1 MKKMKIQEVFFSRL
15 TFQGICL
22 EDKQEYYPLI
32 QLSEDNQLISTLCS
46 CGQETGVCSHAEA
59 LYDQVIT
66 PYGTNISYEYE
77 KSFIKSFFFQAFSY
91 HEQDHICI
99 EPTQEALSVELNY
112 DKLIF
117 NADQQLLQ
125 EVEKILLNDEPK
137 DETNSLEFSSLPE
150 EEFRLYNAKRP
161 SFDFRFRL
169 SVYNDLG
176 KFLFLKQLFNP
187 LKVSVEPK
195 KLDSWHLKIQADHFI
210 IEALISSLYMNEIV
224 KDLNFDITKTPLHQ
238 GTVDVKLELC
248 FDQKSQELKVEKKIR
263 EPALNIAYKLSDY
276 VFVSSVGFFANKL
289 DDIFE
294 GHKIDHVSEFFKKYK
309 SHIPELF
316 AGVEVELHKQ
326 KAHYALNMTKKGEL
340 VITLVKVGDLAVNSL
355 TDHLFVPFIL
365 IDQKKLIELEGS
377 LFDEMVKVVPKEN
390 LKTFLNRYKNFFKDY
405 PAFMWHMAQVQ
416 ENLDY
421 TFDGKVLEF
430 TKKNHE
436 ENSFE
441 FIDCGD
447 FIYIEG
453 SGFYPK
459 VSLEGGSKIVSGLK
473 VPLDNIESFLHDNRQ
488 DLALIKGFFASDCP
502 LENVVLSIELSDRG
516 NLITKPMMALK
527 QGVDEGSVLWLG
539 SYTYTKKQGFKEV
552 PTDLKMPVLFAHPA
566 KFGLHE
572 LFGLL
577 ELLQTSLKERLKVDP
592 RLKIPEKLELE
603 IEEISYE
610 KPYLAFGFY
619 KSSLGKCPVSFLKKA
634 YEKGDRSICT
644 EAGLLD
650 LTDERFGFLKHINIH
665 KDGSFSLDP
674 LSFFKLGL
682 YEDVKFSQ
690 HLNEHPFI
698 QSINLADEEGPLDL
712 NGYTSM
718 LRPYQEKGVKWLQN
732 LFRLGL
738 SGLLCDEM
746 GLGKT
751 HQAIAFIAV
760 MANHKAF
767 LKTLVVCPTSVL
779 YHWQKQLKSY
789 LPHQKVYLYHGQA
802 RQFDLEKFEEGII
815 LTSYGVLRSD
825 IEIFSKIDF
834 DLSIYDELQ
843 IAKNPHSKV
852 YAALSKIQT
861 LMKIGLS
868 GTPIENTIED
878 LKALFDLI
886 LPKLLPKSAEFKEKF
901 LIPIERNYDK
911 KARIRLNKVTA
922 PFIMRRLKKDVLKD
936 LPDKVE
942 TDMLCEMTATQE
954 TFYQKIVQEQKASL
968 LNMLNNEKEGT
979 LHVFALLTKLK
990 QLCDHPSL
998 IETTLDPFKEEM
1010 SGKWELFKELLAEAR
1025 DSGQK
1030 VVVFS
1035 QYLEMLNI
1043 IEKYLKKQGIGFA
1056 SLRGSSMD
1064 RAEQVKRFQEDPQCE
1079 VFVGSLLASGVG
1091 IDLTAASVVIH
1102 YDRWWNPA
1110 KEAQATDRVHR
1121 IGQSRGVQVFK
1132 LITKDT
1138 IEERIDWLI
1147 KDKLRLIDTLDAEEG
1162 PDLFKN
1168 FTKKELLALVESLA

>member
-1 MKKMKIQEVFFSRL
+1 MKIEEIFFSRL
-15 TFQGICL
+15 TFQGICR
-22 EDKQEYYPLI
+22 ENQEEYYPLI
-32 QLSEDNQLISTLCS
+32 QLSDENQLVSTLCS
-46 CGQETGVCSHAEA
+46 CGQEEGVCLHAEA
-59 LYDQVIT
+59 LYEKVLT
-66 PYGTNISYEYE
+66 PFDTNISFEYE
-77 KSFIKSFFFQAFSY
+77 KSFIKSFFFQCFSY
-91 HEQDHICI
+91 HEEDNICLEERKEI
-99 EPTQEALSVELNY
+99 IYVDLEN
-112 DKLIF
+112 DKFEISAKKDLLI
-117 NADQQLLQ
+117 
-125 EVEKILLNDEPK
+125 EVEKILLNDEQK

-150 EEFRLYNAKRP
+150 EELRLYNAKRP

-169 SVYNDLG
+169 SVYNDLA
-176 KFLFLKQLFNP
+176 KFLFLKQKLKPLF
-187 LKVSVEPK
+187 VSIHLVEED
-195 KLDSWHLKIQADHFI
+195 LWQMNITSDHFEI
-210 IEALISSLYMNEIV
+210 KALVGSLFMNEII
-224 KDLNFDITKTPLHQ
+224 KDLTFEITKTPLHQ
-238 GTVDVKLELC
+238 GTVNLKIELF
-248 FDQKSQELKVEKKIR
+248 FDEKSQELKVEKKTRKPSLIIKK
-263 EPALNIAYKLSDY
+263 ELPDY
-276 VFVSSVGFFANKL
+276 VYVDAVGFFANHL
-289 DDIFE
+289 DPIFE
-294 GHKIDHVSEFFKKYK
+294 SHKIDDVPGFFKKYK

-316 AGVEVELHKQ
+316 AGVQVESHKL
-326 KAHYALNMTKKGEL
+326 KARYDLQMNKKGEL
-340 VITLVKVGDLAVNSL
+340 VITLTKIGDTKVNLGS
-355 TDHLFVPFIL
+355 DHLFIPFML
-365 IDQKKLIELEGS
+365 LDKKKLVELEGA
-377 LFDEMVKVVPKEN
+377 LFDEMVKIVPQEN
-390 LKTFLNRYKNFFKDY
+390 LKTFLNRHKAFFKEY
-405 PAFMWHMAQVQ
+405 PAFMWHMASVQ
-416 ENLDY
+416 ENLDF

-430 TKKNHE
+430 TKKSQE
-436 ENSFE
+436 ENSFD
-441 FIDCGD
+441 FTDCGD

-473 VPLDNIESFLHDNRQ
+473 IPVDNIESFLHDNRQ
-488 DLALIKGFFASDCP
+488 DLALIKGFFAPTCP
-502 LENVVLSIELSDRG
+502 LENVELAIDLSDKG
-516 NLITKPMMALK
+516 ALITHPMMILK
-527 QGVDEGSVLWLG
+527 EGIKKEDVLWLG
-539 SYTYTKKQGFKEV
+539 SYTYTKNLGFKEV
-552 PTDLKMPVLFAHPA
+552 PTDLKMPVLFAHKA
-566 KFGLHE
+566 RFGLHE

-577 ELLQTSLKERLKVDP
+577 ELLQTSLKDRLKIDP
-592 RLKIPEKLELE
+592 RLKIPEKLEFE
-603 IEEISYE
+603 VDQISSD
-610 KPYLAFGFY
+610 KPYLAFGCY
-619 KSSLGKCPVSFLKKA
+619 KSSLGKCPVAYLKRA

-644 EAGLLD
+644 DAGLLD

-682 YEDVKFSQ
+682 YEDVKFA
-690 HLNEHPFI
+690 HDLNDHPFI
-698 QSINLADEEGPLDL
+698 HSINLAHEEGPLDL
-712 NGYTSM
+712 SGYTSM
-718 LRPYQEKGVKWLQN
+718 LRPYQEKGVKWLQS

-751 HQAIAFIAV
+751 HQAIAFVAV
-760 MANHKAF
+760 MANQKAF

-779 YHWQKQLKSY
+779 YHWEKQLTSY
-789 LPHQKVYLYHGQA
+789 LPKQKVHLYHGQA
-802 RQFDLEKFEEGII
+802 RQFDADKFEEGII

-825 IEIFSKIDF
+825 IDIFSQIDF
-834 DLSIYDELQ
+834 DLAIYDELQ

-942 TDMLCEMTATQE
+942 TDMLCEMSPAQE
-954 TFYQKIVQEQKASL
+954 TIYQKIVQEQKSSL
-968 LNMLNNEKEGT
+968 LNMLANEKEGT

-998 IETTLDPFKEEM
+998 IEPTLDPFKEDM
-1010 SGKWELFKELLAEAR
+1010 SGKWDLFKELLAEAR

-1064 RAEQVKRFQEDPQCE
+1064 RAEQVRRFQEDPKCE

-1147 KDKLRLIDTLDAEEG
+1147 KDKLRLIDTLDSEEG

-1168 FTKKELLALVESLA
+1168 FSKKELLALVESLS